1 MIDPTIAA
9 WSVAAAVGI
18 LLSALYSGMETGAY
32 SLNRVRL
39 QVLHH
44 ERERSAHMLHRLV
57 QNPVVLLSTLL
68 IGNNVANY
76 IGTAGIAVLLE
87 YAGFNEWQMVVLNV
101 LIVTPLLFVFGETL
115 PKDLFAAHADKLMY
129 RLAWVL
135 RASEQLYKWTG
146 LVPLVTLFSA
156 AMMRMT
162 GGGSKAVVFHPRR
175 MVGQLVREG
184 VGQGLLS
191 DEQSAIVE
199 RVLELSDRQV
209 KQEMIP
215 WNKVV
220 HVKASDD
227 ADRIWELAHTTS
239 FTRFPVIDDAGSVVG
254 VLNVFDGL
262 MEGREKCPTVGEIM
276 RPAYTLSP
284 QTPLRASLRR
294 LQEQRRGMAVI
305 INPETK
311 KPVGVVT
318 IKDLVEPITGELA
331 SW

>member
-1 MIDPTIAA
+1 MIDPYIAG
-9 WSVAAAVGI
+9 WSVAAALGI
-18 LLSALYSGMETGAY
+18 IFSALYSGMETGAY

-44 ERERSAHMLHRLV
+44 EREKSAKTLHRLV
-57 QNPVVLLSTLL
+57 QNPVILLSTLL

-87 YAGFNEWQMVVLNV
+87 TAGLSEWQMVLLNV
-101 LIVTPLLFVFGETL
+101 IIVTPLLFVFGETL

-129 RLAWVL
+129 RLAWIL

-146 LVPLVTLFSA
+146 FVPLVTVFST
-156 AMMRMT
+156 AMMRMI
-162 GGGSKAVVFHPRR
+162 GGGEKPIVFHPRR

-199 RVLELSDRQV
+199 RVLELSGRQV
-209 KQEMIP
+209 SHEMIP
-215 WNKVV
+215 WSKVV
-220 HVKASDD
+220 TVSPSDS
-227 ADRIWELAHTTS
+227 AERIWDLAHTTS
-239 FTRFPVIDDAGSVVG
+239 YTRFPVIDENGTVVG
-254 VLNVFDGL
+254 IFNIFDGL
-262 MEGREKCPTVGEIM
+262 MLGKVKCPTVGELM
-276 RPAYTLSP
+276 RPACTLHR
-284 QTPLRASLRR
+284 QAPLRASLRR
-294 LQEQRRGMAVI
+294 LQEQRRGMAVVVDSQQS
-305 INPETK
+305 
-311 KPVGVVT
+311 PVGVVS